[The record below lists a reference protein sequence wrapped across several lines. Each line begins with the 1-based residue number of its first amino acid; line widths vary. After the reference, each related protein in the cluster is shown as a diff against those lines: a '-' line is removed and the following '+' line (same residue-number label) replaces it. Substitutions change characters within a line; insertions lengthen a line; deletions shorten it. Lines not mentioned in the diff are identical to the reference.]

1 MSDKYLA
8 TVELVK
14 TIASSE
20 LDRKDRRYWFELY
33 VQCSEVVDKNRL
45 PISMRKEIQD
55 SEDQSV
61 HTEGQND

>member
-8 TVELVK
+8 TVELAK
-14 TIASSE
+14 TIAASE

-33 VQCSEVVDKNRL
+33 VQCSEVVDKSRL